1 VIAYCYKWW
10 SLPTRHRYG
19 AIADKG
25 STFCQMSRQNNQISR
40 EKDKMKKESK
50 RQPAK
55 VLERDEE
62 HKLLSWTKEFKRLV
76 WVF

>member
-1 VIAYCYKWW
+1 
-10 SLPTRHRYG
+10 
-19 AIADKG
+19 
-25 STFCQMSRQNNQISR
+25 
-40 EKDKMKKESK
+40 MKKESK